1 MYLCRQ
7 KIVKKMDYKTS
18 YTKEE
23 MDELADWFEAN
34 LERMPASL
42 KINEFM
48 KVDDLPF
55 TVKQVV
61 ENLRKGQGSIAF
73 SGQVHQFYLLRDAI
87 EKVLK

>member
-1 MYLCRQ
+1 MEIH
-7 KIVKKMDYKTS
+7 KNMDYKTS

-23 MDELADWFEAN
+23 MAELADWFDAN
-34 LERMPASL
+34 LTRMPASL
-42 KINEFM
+42 EMNGFIHIA
-48 KVDDLPF
+48 DLPF

>member
-1 MYLCRQ
+1 
-7 KIVKKMDYKTS
+7 MDYKTS

-23 MDELADWFEAN
+23 MDELADW
-34 LERMPASL
+34 LEDHLDRMPAKL
-42 KINEFM
+42 DMNEFIHIA
-48 KVDDLPF
+48 DLPF